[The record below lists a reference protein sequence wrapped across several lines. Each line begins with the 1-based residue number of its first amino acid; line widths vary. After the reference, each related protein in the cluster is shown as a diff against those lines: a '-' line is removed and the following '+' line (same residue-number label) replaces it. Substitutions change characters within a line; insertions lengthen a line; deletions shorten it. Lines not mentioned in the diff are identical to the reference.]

1 MNRETWLNE
10 LAAKMAPRFEELGH
24 PLPKFRVSIG
34 WPSAGKDTPAT
45 GECWDSR
52 VSSDGHFEIFL
63 NPSRDDAMAVA
74 CTLAH
79 ELVHT
84 AVGLQEGHKGNFAK
98 VSLALGFQR
107 PLTHSQQ
114 PDSLVAWV
122 QPMID
127 ELGAMPHGAI
137 NYTRGGDIRVKRN
150 GAGVQP
156 VGDNDNDEG
165 EGPVNNRPPKQST
178 RLKKC
183 ICSTCGYTVRVTQKW
198 LDEGPPHC
206 PHHGAMDTDADDLKD
221 AA

>member
-10 LAAKMAPRFEELGH
+10 LAARMAPRFAELGH
-24 PLPKFRVSIG
+24 ALPKFRVSVG
-34 WPSAGKDTPAT
+34 WPSAGKDAPVT

-63 NPSRDDAMAVA
+63 NPGRDNDVAVA

-79 ELVHT
+79 ELVHA

-98 VSLALGFQR
+98 VATALGFGR
-107 PLTHSQQ
+107 PLTKAQE
-114 PDSLVAWV
+114 PESLVAWIR
-122 QPMID
+122 PMLD
-127 ELGAMPHGAI
+127 ELGKLPHGAI
-137 NYTRGGDIRVKRN
+137 NYSKGGAVRVKRN

-156 VGDNDNDEG
+156 IGDNDNEPGDDT
-165 EGPVNNRPPKQST
+165 PINNRPPKQST

-183 ICSTCGYTVRVTQKW
+183 ICSECGYTVRVTQKW
-198 LDEGPPHC
+198 LEVGAPHC
-206 PHHGAMDTDADDLKD
+206 PEHGAMEIDE